1 MITPDK
7 RTAVSGIHLFGLQ
20 LKCIDRNRKSK
31 PRALKLH
38 EETST
43 STQIRR
49 AKGLAK
55 RIQIHFENSTKDFY
69 NPKDRVVLKALEFTV
84 QNKEYYS
91 SFGEE
96 NLSEKKQK
104 LQSMVRAQDVEN
116 VPRNTYR
123 HFAALEAN
131 LPREY
136 AVSQTRQ
143 EIDAYME
150 ELIPIHFIDLKN
162 SATIPDPS
170 EEPDIT
176 DPIIVE
182 QVVSAIG
189 KGVYRSVKKILE
201 YIVPSYIQN
210 GKLDPTIPIIHLR
223 ISGDGRNVGR
233 KVKHVMITVA
243 LLDDPTKLFESNYHY
258 TTVLFPETENYTTL
272 KIVADILI
280 QELQELSDTGMV
292 INNILW
298 R

>member
-7 RTAVSGIHLFGLQ
+7 KTAVSGIHLFGLQ
-20 LKCIDRNRKSK
+20 LKYIDRNRKSK

-96 NLSEKKQK
+96 NLNEKKQK
-104 LQSMVRAQDVEN
+104 LQSMVRVQDVEN

-123 HFAALEAN
+123 HFAALESK

-136 AVSQTRQ
+136 AVFQTRQ

-150 ELIPIHFIDLKN
+150 KLIPINFIDLKN
-162 SATIPDPS
+162 SAIIPDS
-170 EEPDIT
+170 
-176 DPIIVE
+176 
-182 QVVSAIG
+182 
-189 KGVYRSVKKILE
+189 
-201 YIVPSYIQN
+201 
-210 GKLDPTIPIIHLR
+210 
-223 ISGDGRNVGR
+223 
-233 KVKHVMITVA
+233 
-243 LLDDPTKLFESNYHY
+243 
-258 TTVLFPETENYTTL
+258 TE
-272 KIVADILI
+272 
-280 QELQELSDTGMV
+280 V
-292 INNILW
+292 I
-298 R
+298 

>member
-7 RTAVSGIHLFGLQ
+7 RTAVSGVHLFGLQ
-20 LKCIDRNRKSK
+20 LKCIDRNRKNK
-31 PRALKLH
+31 PRVLKLH
-38 EETST
+38 DES
-43 STQIRR
+43 SKPTQIKR
-49 AKGLAK
+49 AKGLSE
-55 RIQIHFENSTKDFY
+55 RVQVHFENSTKDFY
-69 NPKDRVVLKALEFTV
+69 NPKDRVVLKSLEFTV

-96 NLSEKKQK
+96 NPNDKKQK
-104 LQSMVRAQDVEN
+104 LQSMVCVQDVEN
-116 VPRNTYR
+116 VSRNTYR
-123 HFAALEAN
+123 HFAALELK
-131 LPREY
+131 LPQEY
-136 AVSQTRQ
+136 TVSQTRQ

-150 ELIPIHFIDLKN
+150 RLIPINFIDLKN
-162 SATIPDPS
+162 SAIIPDPT

-201 YIVPSYIQN
+201 YIVPTYIQN

-233 KVKHVMITVA
+233 KVKRHDYCCI
-243 LLDDPTKLFESNYHY
+243 
-258 TTVLFPETENYTTL
+258 
-272 KIVADILI
+272 I
-280 QELQELSDTGMV
+280 
-292 INNILW
+292 